1 MIQLTKAEE
10 QIMKILWE
18 LGECTVQQALEKFT
32 EPKPA
37 RTTVSTVFAI
47 LENKGFAKH
56 ENAGKVNVYSPVV
69 KKEDY
74 SKSQLLGVM
83 KNYFDNSFA
92 SMASFFVKENNLT
105 MKELDE
111 LLEETREAL
120 KKEIKA
126 DDSVSNN

>member
-10 QIMKILWE
+10 QVMQILWE
-18 LGECTVQQALEKFT
+18 LEECTVQKALEKFT

-47 LENKGFAKH
+47 LENKGFVRH
-56 ENAGKVNVYSPVV
+56 ESSGKVNVYSSLIT
-69 KKEDY
+69 KDEY
-74 SKSQLLGVM
+74 SKSQLFGIM

-92 SMASFFVKENNLT
+92 SMASFFARENNLT

-111 LLEETREAL
+111 LLEETR
-120 KKEIKA
+120 KELQWKR
-126 DDSVSNN
+126 